1 MPKPTSRAKRGTVA
15 VSSRNGMLRLR
26 WRYQGQQYQLAL
38 GMADTPENRHVAQG
52 KASEIQADIVYER
65 FDTSLERYRPAE
77 APKPVKPPSTVDLFE
92 QFIDYRRQ
100 EGTSGQAIAAR
111 YWPMRSNLQRFGQ
124 DIKTTDDAREFMEL
138 LRSRQ
143 APRTL
148 NQSLTMLKSFGR
160 WAVSAGHLADN
171 PYSPIKPVK
180 GTIPVQNRRPFNRNE
195 VIAFLHALS
204 THQRLG
210 WYTDFCLVLFSLGL
224 RPSEA
229 IGLRWRHLDLV
240 RAEVTICESLSRS
253 AEGKTAGYAR
263 ERRPTKTHQTR
274 VLSLSD
280 RLVELFEQR
289 RPPQAQPDDLVFTSP
304 RGNAI
309 DDHNFRTRVW
319 KATCEAAGIEYRPPY
334 TSRHTLLSHGI
345 EYEGWSLPQAAR
357 VAGHT
362 STRMVAET
370 YGHMIDRPKLPE
382 F

>member
-1 MPKPTSRAKRGTVA
+1 MAKPIHKAKRGTVSI
-15 VSSRNGMLRLR
+15 SSRSGMLRLR
-26 WRYQGQQYQLAL
+26 WRYQGQQYQMAL
-38 GMADTPENRHVAQG
+38 GMSDTAEHRHAAQG
-52 KASEIQADIVYER
+52 KASEIQADIIYGR
-65 FDTSLERYRPAE
+65 FDASLDRYRATE
-77 APKPVKPPSTVDLFE
+77 TPKPTKPASTVALFE
-92 QFIDYRRQ
+92 RIIEHRRQ

-111 YWPMRSNLQRFGQ
+111 YRPMRSNLQRFDQ
-124 DIKTTDDAREFMEL
+124 NITTTDTAREFMEL
-138 LRSRQ
+138 LKTRQ

-160 WAVSAGHLADN
+160 WAVTDGYFAEN
-171 PYSPIKPVK
+171 PYSSIKPIKGAV
-180 GTIPVQNRRPFNRNE
+180 PVQNRRPFTRDE
-195 VIAFLHALS
+195 VKAFLNALS
-204 THQRLG
+204 KNQRLC
-210 WYTDFCLVLFSLGL
+210 WYTDLCLVMFSLGL

-229 IGLRWRHLDLV
+229 IGLRWQHLDLA

-274 VLSLSD
+274 ILPLSD
-280 RLVELFEQR
+280 RLVELFNQR
-289 RPPQAQPDDLVFTSP
+289 RPEQTKPDDLVFTSP

-309 DDHNFRTRVW
+309 DDHNFCQRVW
-319 KATCEAAGIEYRPPY
+319 KATCKAAGIEYRPPY
-334 TSRHTLLSHGI
+334 TSRHTHISHGI

-370 YGHMIDRPKLPE
+370 YGHMINRPKLPE